1 MNYDYITGDL
11 LGVAKDHRLCS
22 EVSRRHW
29 EILSGGR
36 IWSDLHFLKG
46 HSLWL
51 QCERWI
57 GEHESGIHLEADA
70 EIKRH

>member
-1 MNYDYITGDL
+1 M
-11 LGVAKDHRLCS
+11 
-22 EVSRRHW
+22 
-29 EILSGGR
+29 
-36 IWSDLHFLKG
+36 KG